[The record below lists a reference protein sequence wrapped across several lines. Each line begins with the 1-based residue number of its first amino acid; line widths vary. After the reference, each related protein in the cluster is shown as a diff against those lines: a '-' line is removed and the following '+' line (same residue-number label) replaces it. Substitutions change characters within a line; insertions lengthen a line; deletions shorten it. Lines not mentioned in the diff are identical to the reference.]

1 MEVKPNYDNCVKML
15 RDDPPNEEEEKPTS
29 KSRVKE
35 SSFTLNE
42 GVSYVNPK
50 GEVKLGPV

>member
-50 GEVKLGPV
+50 GEVKLGPL